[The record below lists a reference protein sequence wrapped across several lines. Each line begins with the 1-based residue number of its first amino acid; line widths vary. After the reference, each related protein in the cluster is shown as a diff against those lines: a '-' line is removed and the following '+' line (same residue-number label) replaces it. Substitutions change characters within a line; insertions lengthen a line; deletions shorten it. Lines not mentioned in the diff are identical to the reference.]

1 MKSINYDEYFQ
12 EFNTSLS
19 DGGTFLTVKNGGE
32 LNTMTIGWATVG
44 ISWSIPVM
52 LVLVRKSRYTY
63 KLIEE
68 AEDFTVSVPFGDKMK
83 DELLFCGTES
93 GRDYDKFAE
102 CDLEIESA
110 QKVSTPIITDCDLH
124 YECRIKYK
132 QAMKE
137 ERVVTEELQDCYP
150 QGDYH
155 SLYFGKIVASYLTD

>member
-1 MKSINYDEYFQ
+1 VKNINYDEYFQ
-12 EFNTSLS
+12 EFNSSLS
-19 DGGTFLTVKNGGE
+19 DGGAFLNVKNGEE

-63 KLIEE
+63 QLIEK
-68 AEDFTVSVPFGDKMK
+68 AEDFTVSVPLGDKMK

-102 CDLEIESA
+102 CNLEVEAA
-110 QKVSTPIITDCDLH
+110 QKVNTPIIKGCDLH

-137 ERVVTEELQDCYP
+137 ERVVTEELRDCYP
-150 QGDYH
+150 GGDYH
-155 SLYFGKIVASYLTD
+155 TLYFGKIVASYLTE